1 MKVKAKRLKSLLQEV
16 DDFDNPRIEL
26 EQYITPL
33 EISVALLQHVD
44 ELVSLDGCAVADLG
58 CGTGR
63 LLLGSAFLGAQISV
77 GIDCCQ
83 NAILTAQNNIEKF
96 DFEESTSTTQLVLAD
111 VRESIPIVDKF
122 DVVLTNPPFGTK
134 NNQGS
139 DVAFVLAG
147 LSMLS
152 AGGKLFSLHKSS
164 TRNFLIKTAKK
175 WDSVNRAECVAELK
189 WNLGPTYKFHKKTNV
204 DIDVVL
210 CCFEKV

>member
-58 CGTGR
+58 CGT
-63 LLLGSAFLGAQISV
+63 
-77 GIDCCQ
+77 
-83 NAILTAQNNIEKF
+83 
-96 DFEESTSTTQLVLAD
+96 ESPTTSKN